1 MYSIVK
7 GEIMKEL
14 VGKRFLECRKAS
26 KMTQRQV
33 AQALGV
39 SQPVYQRFETGVF
52 ECNYEQLVQLSNIF
66 DVSVD
71 YLLGK
76 ADI

>member
-39 SQPVYQRFETGVF
+39 SQPVYQRFEKGIF
-52 ECNYEQLVQLSNIF
+52 ECNYAQLVALANLF
-66 DVSVD
+66 DVSID
-71 YLLGK
+71 YLLGR
-76 ADI
+76 ADV